1 MNRSR
6 TTKIRRPRVKDI
18 SRSLVFRLPA
28 EIDPARITARPT
40 LYGTVLLGNTR
51 VIECIAAEAREL
63 LMVAHGSCP
72 TAVDR
77 ITEALRATGL
87 EPT

>member
-1 MNRSR
+1 M
-6 TTKIRRPRVKDI
+6 
-18 SRSLVFRLPA
+18 L
-28 EIDPARITARPT
+28 RIFLDHSSFDCLLKSIPHESIARPT

-51 VIECIAAEAREL
+51 VIECTAAEAREL
-63 LMVAHGSCP
+63 LMVACVSCP

-77 ITEALRATGL
+77 ITEALRVIGL